1 MPLTTLPSSS
11 SSPALSLSPGKYK
24 FDQAES
30 TNTGHTLKF
39 YRDAAKTVPYTIGI
53 THTGTPG
60 SAGAFSEIELN
71 IDTPKRLYYQSQG
84 GAYMGHVIDVVG
96 GRSEV
101 STSKLVGDGSTSTF
115 TINNGRTVDD
125 ILVFVNGICLVPTD
139 DYQVSTTS
147 LTFTLTPAIAAEIV
161 VRYIS

>member
-1 MPLTTLPSSS
+1 
-11 SSPALSLSPGKYK
+11 
-24 FDQAES
+24 
-30 TNTGHTLKF
+30 
-39 YRDAAKTVPYTIGI
+39 
-53 THTGTPG
+53 
-60 SAGAFSEIELN
+60 
-71 IDTPKRLYYQSQG
+71 
-84 GAYMGHVIDVVG
+84 MGHVIDVVG

-139 DYQVSTTS
+139 DYQVSTTN